1 MPEILY
7 KDECYQIIKA
17 CMNVHKKLG
26 AGFLESVYSEALELE
41 FKKLGI
47 PYEKEKKLLVYYDDK
62 PLNKYFRADY
72 LCYQRIILELK
83 AAKYVIQPD
92 RRQTLNN
99 VIATKLRLGLLVNFG
114 EPSLKYY
121 RLIN

>member
-1 MPEILY
+1 
-7 KDECYQIIKA
+7 
-17 CMNVHKKLG
+17 MNVHKKLG

-41 FKKLGI
+41 FKKLAI
-47 PYEKEKKLLVYYDDK
+47 PYEKEKKLLVYYDEK
-62 PLNKYFRADY
+62 PMNKYFRADY
-72 LCYQRIILELK
+72 VCYHCIILELK
-83 AAKYVIQPD
+83 ATKYIIQSD

-99 VIATKLRLGLLVNFG
+99 VLATKLRLGLLINFG

>member
-1 MPEILY
+1 MSEILY

-17 CMNVHKKLG
+17 CMNVHNKLG

-41 FKKLGI
+41 FKKMGI
-47 PYEKEKKLLVYYDDK
+47 PYEREKKLLVFYDGK
-62 PLNKYFRADY
+62 PLHKYFRADY
-72 LCYQRIILELK
+72 LCYQCIILELK
-83 AAKYVIQPD
+83 ATKYIIQTD
-92 RRQTLNN
+92 RKQTLNN
-99 VIATKLRLGLLVNFG
+99 VISTKLRLGLLVNFG